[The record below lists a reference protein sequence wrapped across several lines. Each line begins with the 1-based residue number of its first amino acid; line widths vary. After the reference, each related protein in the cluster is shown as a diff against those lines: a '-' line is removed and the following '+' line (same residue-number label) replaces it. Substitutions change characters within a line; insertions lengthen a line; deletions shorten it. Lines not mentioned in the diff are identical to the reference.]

1 MKKVLIGCGVVVLLA
16 LLFFGYLAYRLWP
29 NVMNMQEQWAAA
41 SAELTALDRD
51 YPFDVQAQQDLDP
64 QRFGRM
70 LDVRVE
76 LADYFTGVG
85 ERWTA
90 MEQAHEAEDGPGFID
105 ELKGVIDQIAPVLTE
120 VTTRLRAAEMSP
132 QEFGFHNR
140 VLWAVLARVDD
151 NLAGEELEELR
162 GRYTRFEEVYEAM
175 RKEQPQ
181 LMALKDL
188 LAGLP
193 PAAVKSAEQLMAA
206 DLPRVSR
213 AIAVTD
219 VDHLYLQ
226 PQRFKEVEPVEALP
240 PPTRASSPP
249 EAAPD
254 PAAAPPGAPEPA
266 PSPAPVEPAPR

>member
-1 MKKVLIGCGVVVLLA
+1 MKKVLIGCGIVVLLG
-16 LLFFGYLAYRLWP
+16 LLFFGYVAYRLWP
-29 NVMNMQEQWAAA
+29 NVINMQEQWAAA
-41 SAELTALDRD
+41 SEELTALERD
-51 YPFDVQAQQDLDP
+51 YPFDVQAQQDLDAA
-64 QRFGRM
+64 RFGRM

-85 ERWTA
+85 ERMEA
-90 MEQAHEAEDGPGFID
+90 MEQAHGADDGPGWIGTLQSFF
-105 ELKGVIDQIAPVLTE
+105 DQIAPVLTE
-120 VTTRLRAAEMSP
+120 VTSRLRSAEMSP
-132 QEFGFHNR
+132 QEFAFHNR

-181 LMALKDL
+181 LLALKDL

-206 DLPRVSR
+206 DIPRVSR

-249 EAAPD
+249 DPAPEPEAAPAEP
-254 PAAAPPGAPEPA
+254 PAEPA
-266 PSPAPVEPAPR
+266 PAPVEPAPR